1 LYSVTVTDAAGNTNS
16 GSITLT
22 QPTEILESVFPADVT
37 TLGGNDGA
45 ADLWVMNGTPPYSYL
60 WSNGAT
66 TEDLANLY
74 CGIYCVTITD
84 ANGCVKIDCV
94 TVNSPAPWT
103 VTVTGLEHIIH
114 VPANANITLD
124 ANPLPPGSFIGVF
137 YHVGTNLVCGGYSFW
152 NNMNTL
158 VVAYGAV
165 GADNG
170 FEPGE
175 VFTWKV
181 WVPVPAGEHG
191 ATATYD
197 LTYPQSGNFV
207 SGGESGITNLA
218 AITSQTQTINLS
230 NGWSIFS
237 TYIDAFNDSIV
248 YNLQGIVALNQ
259 VVIVKN
265 QVGAVYWPA
274 YGLDNIYV
282 LVIGQGYQI
291 KTTQATSFTVTGLAV
306 VPEATPIV
314 LNNGWYII
322 GYLRQTPGNT
332 VTMLS
337 SIPTSCIV
345 IVKNSTGQVYW
356 PAYGLVGFPNMNPG
370 EGYQIKIQ
378 CASTLIYPPNASAY
392 NNKSG
397 FMTQP
402 VNYYGFTIT
411 DNNLTLGIPELAWNI
426 EPQPGDEIG
435 VFSTD
440 KKLVGA
446 SVYEGGTTAVAVWG
460 DDMITDEIDGMQFN
474 EPFTIKLWHNISGSE
489 ETLLIT
495 NWIEGNEIFT
505 YNGISVVGKF
515 ASLANG
521 YTLCQ
526 NMPNPFRESTLI
538 KFSIPEDTQ
547 VQITLYDLLG
557 NKLEDIVSGFYKAG
571 EYIINFDAKKYAA
584 GTYFYQIITS
594 DFVAARQMSISK

>member
-1 LYSVTVTDAAGNTNS
+1 
-16 GSITLT
+16 
-22 QPTEILESVFPADVT
+22 
-37 TLGGNDGA
+37 
-45 ADLWVMNGTPPYSYL
+45 
-60 WSNGAT
+60 
-66 TEDLANLY
+66 
-74 CGIYCVTITD
+74 
-84 ANGCVKIDCV
+84 
-94 TVNSPAPWT
+94 
-103 VTVTGLEHIIH
+103 
-114 VPANANITLD
+114 
-124 ANPLPPGSFIGVF
+124 
-137 YHVGTNLVCGGYSFW
+137 
-152 NNMNTL
+152 
-158 VVAYGAV
+158 
-165 GADNG
+165 
-170 FEPGE
+170 
-175 VFTWKV
+175 
-181 WVPVPAGEHG
+181 
-191 ATATYD
+191 
-197 LTYPQSGNFV
+197 
-207 SGGESGITNLA
+207 
-218 AITSQTQTINLS
+218 
-230 NGWSIFS
+230 
-237 TYIDAFNDSIV
+237 
-248 YNLQGIVALNQ
+248 
-259 VVIVKN
+259 
-265 QVGAVYWPA
+265 
-274 YGLDNIYV
+274 
-282 LVIGQGYQI
+282 
-291 KTTQATSFTVTGLAV
+291 
-306 VPEATPIV
+306 
-314 LNNGWYII
+314 
-322 GYLRQTPGNT
+322 
-332 VTMLS
+332 
-337 SIPTSCIV
+337 
-345 IVKNSTGQVYW
+345 
-356 PAYGLVGFPNMNPG
+356 MNPG